1 MARSKY
7 LFVASMDVD
16 PSKEALFNEVYNVE
30 HCPELGKVP
39 GVGQI
44 ARYEADSFKVMIGGE
59 TRIMAPDG
67 RPRFHAVY
75 EIESPDV
82 ADFGGMERGGGAG
95 PLAGAGAP
103 LHHQPPPHPA
113 APDVSGGV
121 SAAG

>member
-44 ARYEADSFKVMIGGE
+44 ARYEAE
-59 TRIMAPDG
+59 TVQGDDR
-67 RPRFHAVY
+67 RRN
-75 EIESPDV
+75 
-82 ADFGGMERGGGAG
+82 ADHGAG
-95 PLAGAGAP
+95 RT
-103 LHHQPPPHPA
+103 PPVPCRL
-113 APDVSGGV
+113 
-121 SAAG
+121 